1 MTPVNGMPNDTLRDH
16 IRTATRLAVLTG
28 AGISAESGVPTF
40 RSPGGLWT
48 KFKPEELAS
57 MDAFMRNTELVWEWY
72 EHRRQVVETAKP
84 NAGHLALVEMEKY
97 FDRVDII
104 TQNVDGL
111 HTRAGSTRVHELH
124 GSLRDHRC
132 LDCGK
137 PYDLKADET
146 GVPKCPDC
154 GGTIRPG
161 VVWFGE
167 MLPEEPWNKSESAA
181 KQCDIFMTVGTSSLV
196 VPAAYLP
203 YTAASAGAYVI
214 EVNPEETEFTRFAD
228 LSLRGLAGE
237 ELPKLLA
244 MIRQVRH
251 G

>member
-1 MTPVNGMPNDTLRDH
+1 MVTLRERL
-16 IRTATRLAVLTG
+16 RTATRIAVLTG

-72 EHRRQVVETAKP
+72 EHRRQVVETAQP

-137 PYDLKADET
+137 PYDLKDDEV
-146 GVPKCPDC
+146 GVPKCPHC
-154 GGTIRPG
+154 GGLIRPG

-167 MLPEEPWNKSESAA
+167 MLPEEPWDKSESAA
-181 KQCDIFMTVGTSSLV
+181 KQCDIFITVGTSALV

-237 ELPKLLA
+237 ELPKLIE
-244 MIRQVRH
+244 MIKQVKTAD
-251 G
+251 